1 VHTIE
6 KTLQRQAIASQTK
19 RTLLRTPARFATAG
33 VLGGAF
39 VGVGVVLM
47 LSTAGPLRAED
58 SPWAPLVSGGVFG
71 IALTLVVFAGAELA
85 TSAMMT
91 NAQGL
96 AMRAVGPWSALG
108 GLGFTLVAN
117 LVGSLGFAGVI
128 VAAGVLQSH
137 PDAAQMLADLLTG
150 KAAESPVE
158 LFARGALCN
167 ALVCLGVWMCARL
180 TSEIAKLTVI
190 FWTILAFVASGFEHV
205 VANMTTYSLGLLLG
219 DPNATP
225 ALFGANL
232 LWVGLGNLVGGGLVV
247 GVGYWVI
254 GGSPRNQR

>member
-1 VHTIE
+1 MNTIE
-6 KTLQRQAIASQTK
+6 ETLQRQALVAQTK
-19 RTLLRTPARFATAG
+19 RAHLRSPLRFATSG
-33 VLGGAF
+33 LLGGAF
-39 VGVGVVLM
+39 VGVGVVVM
-47 LSTAGPLRAED
+47 LSTAGPLKAEG
-58 SPWAPLVSGGVFG
+58 SAWAPLVSGAVFG

-85 TSAMMT
+85 TSTMMT

-96 AMRAVGPWSALG
+96 AMRAVGAGSATA

-117 LVGSLGFAGVI
+117 LIGSFAFAALV
-128 VAAGVLQSH
+128 VAAGVLQTH
-137 PDAAQMLADLLTG
+137 PAAAQMLADLLSG
-150 KAAESPVE
+150 KAAESPLE

-180 TSEIAKLTVI
+180 TSEIAKLAVI

-219 DPNATP
+219 DPHATL

-232 LWVGLGNLVGGGLVV
+232 LWVGLGNIVGGAIVV
-247 GVGYWVI
+247 GIGYWIV
-254 GGSPRNQR
+254 GGRPKAAE